1 MQWSD
6 RLRKVLKNSKID
18 VKWRLKV
25 SKNTQILFE
34 AFFPCQTALP
44 AGRAVSVVL
53 PQRKVEDEKNAVGL
67 KSRNPSDHGVFPH
80 KTIRKAYT
88 AQLLQ
93 AAQKGAELAGLA
105 KSKG

>member
-1 MQWSD
+1 MFFY
-6 RLRKVLKNSKID
+6 VLYVSNSS
-18 VKWRLKV
+18 VRVGGWRYLPP
-25 SKNTQILFE
+25 FE

-53 PQRKVEDEKNAVGL
+53 PQRKVEDKKNAVGL
-67 KSRNPSDHGVFPH
+67 KSRNPSDHGVFPN

-93 AAQKGAELAGLA
+93 AARKGAELAGLA